1 MARSGYTWDP
11 LGRPPIIKQHSIAK
25 LEVLREYLVAYFQT
39 LAIAPGQEHLR
50 LSLIDGFS
58 GGGLY
63 QHERT
68 GVEVLG
74 SPMVFLE
81 AVREAEALLNV
92 ERQKPVKIDAQYF
105 FIDENKNAIA
115 SLAKLLRE
123 RGYGELVGS
132 GVELLT
138 ATFAAVSAQVRDA
151 ASKRTPRAG
160 RAIFFLDQYGYRD
173 VPTSEIRSIFSQLP
187 AAEVILTFGVDALI
201 NFASDSPE
209 TKGILKSIGI
219 PDALRGRTIEDI
231 KNKEA
236 DFRLYIQSC
245 LYKSLVEACGARFFT
260 VFFIRTVGHGDYWL
274 VHLSMHPRARDVM
287 TKVHW
292 DKNNYFIHYGG
303 AGIDMFN
310 GLGYAAENDANVS
323 GQDFLFDS
331 PAAERSIEALKS
343 QLPPMIYAR
352 ADGYLFEELFSL
364 HCNTTPADSTKFR
377 EALASLAAHGEIEI
391 TGPNGEQRRSA
402 NAITGRDQLLAPSQR
417 RLF

>member
-1 MARSGYTWDP
+1 MARTGYTWDP
-11 LGRPPIIKQHSIAK
+11 NGPPPSIKQHSVAK
-25 LEVLREYLVAYFQT
+25 LEVLREYLIAYFRT

-63 QHERT
+63 QHEDSRA
-68 GVEVLG
+68 EVLG
-74 SPMVFLE
+74 SPMVILE
-81 AVREAEALLNV
+81 AVKEAEALLNLD
-92 ERQKPVKIDAQYF
+92 RQKPVKIDAHYF
-105 FIDENKNAIA
+105 FIDEDKNAIA
-115 SLAKLLRE
+115 SLTKLLRE
-123 RGYGELVGS
+123 RGYGGLIGS
-132 GVELLT
+132 GAELLT
-138 ATFAAVSAQVRDA
+138 AQFLSVAPAVRDA
-151 ASKRTPRAG
+151 ASNRTPRAG
-160 RAIFFLDQYGYRD
+160 RAIFFLDQYGYKE
-173 VPTSEIRSIFSQLP
+173 VPTTEIRAIFTQLP

-209 TKGILKSIGI
+209 TKGILTSIGI

-231 KNKEA
+231 KNREA

-260 VFFIRTVGHGDYWL
+260 VFFIRTIGHGDYWL

-303 AGIDMFN
+303 AGIDMFG
-310 GLGYAAENDANVS
+310 GLGYAAENDAELS
-323 GQDFLFDS
+323 GQSFLFDN
-331 PAAERSIEALKS
+331 PAAERSVEALKN
-343 QLPPMIYAR
+343 QIPPLIYAR
-352 ADGYLFEELFSL
+352 PEGYLFEELFSL
-364 HCNTTPADSTKFR
+364 HCNSTPADSTKFR

-391 TGPNGEQRRSA
+391 VGPNGEQRRSA
-402 NAITGRDQLLAPSQR
+402 NAITGKDQLVASNQR

>member
-11 LGRPPIIKQHSIAK
+11 HGPPPVIKQHSVAK

-50 LSLIDGFS
+50 LTLVDGFS

-63 QHERT
+63 RHEDNQA
-68 GVEVLG
+68 EVIG
-74 SPMVFLE
+74 SPLVILE
-81 AVREAEALLNV
+81 AVKEAEALLNLD
-92 ERQKPVKIDAQYF
+92 RQKRVKIDAQYF
-105 FIDENKNAIA
+105 FIDEDESAIS
-115 SLAKLLRE
+115 SLTKALRE
-123 RGYGELVGS
+123 RGFGGLIGTEA
-132 GVELLT
+132 ELLT
-138 ATFAAVSAQVRDA
+138 SKFVSVSPQVRDA

-160 RAIFFLDQYGYRD
+160 RAIFFLDQYGYKD
-173 VPTSEIRSIFSQLP
+173 VPTSEIRAIFTQLP

-209 TKGILKSIGI
+209 TIAILSSIGI

-260 VFFIRTVGHGDYWL
+260 VFFIRTLGHGDYWL

-287 TKVHW
+287 TRVHW

-310 GLGYAAENDANVS
+310 GLGYAAGNDVNVT

-331 PAAERSIEALKS
+331 PAAQRSIDALKA

-352 ADGYLFEELFSL
+352 AEGYLFEELFSL
-364 HCNTTPADSTKFR
+364 HCNTTPADSSKFR

-391 TGPNGEQRRSA
+391 IGPNGEQRRSA
-402 NAITGRDQLLAPSQR
+402 NSISGKDQLLAPSQR